1 MNKFRVLK
9 SVFFFLCCTSL
20 LVGISFSSIYSDVN
34 LAKVAQEVDEQY
46 IKTIVSD
53 LSNLKSRVPGYQ
65 GNEEASEYIE
75 NIFQKIGLENVK
87 RESFPVTVPV
97 DKGASLVISN
107 TKKELSLY
115 CLWPNLIRTPT
126 LSPSGIRS
134 QIIDGKTGN
143 FEDLN
148 GKTIQDRIVLLDFNC
163 GNRWLDISMLGAK
176 AFIFIEPEDTT
187 RVEAEKKYLNLPL
200 NIPRYWISRQ
210 DGLYL
215 RKLIEES
222 DEKLDVH
229 LKAKMDW
236 ERKITKNVLGWISG
250 SDSELKKEVIVIEA
264 YYDSISV
271 VPSIAPGADSACSI
285 AALIQIAKILR
296 NNPPSRT
303 ILFLAT
309 SGHFLERRGIDAFL
323 QAHCRLEEPFKSK
336 ITDPMDIKLF
346 LCIDLS
352 SHNDELVI
360 YHDADENPGY
370 FASFGKTFMSFATEI
385 GKIFSKSRDNVLIN
399 GISPEKGLNIDS
411 ITVGEIN
418 TDAGIIGACGIP
430 ALCFITAHDS
440 RRLVDTPLDRL
451 ETVDFKNLLTQV
463 KHISCLFYMALNK
476 KEFFPDVRAKFK
488 DNLCTLKGSIVTF
501 DPRKSFVPD
510 QPVSGGLAVL
520 KVLDRPVEVLKGV
533 RPELIEL
540 TDENGSFEIS
550 RTEGG
555 ESRLEAYSLDSESGD
570 IVYAPDMGVYGD
582 EMYPI
587 EFEIDWRLVEHT
599 IVLFPCIATNVYE
612 LLDPRYLTQL
622 DNIDVFEEGNSI
634 PSSYG
639 YSFIKVKPWDW
650 TSSIETYGVV
660 YSSPNTRIKLAFG
673 AGPLGMR
680 LLLLNSKDT
689 ENKIHSEGDG
699 FLISKDGTIGNTSF
713 QAAKD
718 MLLLNQFRMENLE
731 KYGISNDRLWH
742 LHKKAEQALQKAT
755 KSKEN
760 KKWDEFVKHSRRA
773 VGIESRAYPDVKATA
788 NDVIKGIIF
797 YLALLIPF
805 AYFMERLLFGF
816 VDIKKQI
823 GGVAGIFIAIYMIMR
838 FVHPAFKLTNAPEI
852 ILLAFIIMMLSVIVL
867 LIISSKFEERMQNLK
882 RKMTRSYES
891 DVSRASASAAAFSLG
906 ISNMKKR
913 KIRTLLTSTT
923 LILLTFTVLS
933 FTSVK
938 SFMKFN
944 QVPRDNNPLYEGA
957 MIRDRTWNPIEEP
970 AYEYIKAEFK
980 DVADVSPRAWY
991 IPNKDFTKGKSYI
1004 KVNNGDKSAYV
1015 LGLIGLTPQEER
1027 ITGISKYLKYG
1038 DWFNDRDKNVCII
1051 SDKLA
1056 ELISISSKDVGK
1068 SYIQMFGNKLLVKG
1082 IFNASSMFD
1091 LKDLDDER
1099 LTPVDFMIT
1108 DPESIK
1114 KFKQPKAERM
1124 SIGGGGTLESFNHL
1138 EYENVVM
1145 VPYKLVQELGGTIQ
1159 SVAIKFNESVDVRE
1173 NIENFISRLAVTL
1186 FAGIDGKVAIYS
1198 SLGLSSLSG
1207 MGNLFIPILIASLIV
1222 LNTMM
1227 GSVYE
1232 RFKEIG
1238 IYSSVGLAPVHIS
1251 ALFIAESCVYAVLGA
1266 VSGYLLGQVVAK
1278 VLTVFDLLGG
1288 LTLNY
1293 SSTSAVAS
1301 TLIVM
1306 ATVILSTIYPA
1317 RKAAELA
1324 VPDVTRKWEI
1334 PEPIG
1339 DNWEFD
1345 FPFTVS
1351 GTEIL
1356 GLNVFLKNYF
1366 ASYEEESVGDFYTNG
1381 ANLYTSKEKE
1391 ETGYALKTRTW
1402 LAPFDLGVSQDF
1414 QLKAIPAGEYNVYNI
1429 KLLIVRLSGETG
1441 AWKRLNRHFLDTLR
1455 KQFLVWRTISPEI
1468 KNEYKEEGE
1477 KLELKFEARST
1488 KYETISNDKNTN
1500 AQNNV

>member
-1 MNKFRVLK
+1 MKIKN
-9 SVFFFLCCTSL
+9 SVFFFCYITL
-20 LVGISFSSIYSDVN
+20 LIVISFSTIYSDN
-34 LAKVAQEVDEQY
+34 LNLTQISEQVDAQY

-53 LSNLKSRVPGYQ
+53 LANLGSRVPGYQ
-65 GNEEASEYIE
+65 GNEEASKYIE

-87 RESFPVTVPV
+87 SENFSVTVPI

-107 TKKELSLY
+107 TNKELLLY

-126 LSPSGIRS
+126 LPSVGMRS
-134 QIIDGKTGN
+134 QVIDGKTGS

-148 GKTIQDRIVLLDFNC
+148 GKTIQDKVVLLDFNC

-200 NIPRYWISRQ
+200 NIPRYWISGQ

-215 RKLIEES
+215 RGLIKES
-222 DEKLDVH
+222 DEKLLDVH

-236 ERKITKNVLGWISG
+236 ERKVTKNVLGWISG

-303 ILFLAT
+303 VLFLAT

-323 QAHCRLEEPFKSK
+323 QAHCRWEEPFKSK

-352 SHNDELVI
+352 SHNNELVI
-360 YHDADENPGY
+360 YHDIDTDKNLGY

-385 GKIFSKSRDNVLIN
+385 GRIFNKSRDTVLIN

-411 ITVGEIN
+411 ITAGKIN
-418 TDAGIIGACGIP
+418 TDAGIIGVCGIP

-463 KHISCLFYMALNK
+463 NHISCLFYMVLNK
-476 KEFFPDVRAKFK
+476 KELFPDIRAKFK
-488 DNLCTLKGSIVTF
+488 DNLCTLKGRIVTF

-510 QPVSGGLAVL
+510 QPVAGGLAVL
-520 KVLDRPVEVLKGV
+520 KLLNMTTEVFKGV

-540 TDENGSFEIS
+540 TDKNGAFEMS
-550 RTEGG
+550 RVGG
-555 ESRLEAYSLDSESGD
+555 NCRLEAYSLNAESGD

-587 EFEIDWRLVEHT
+587 EFKIDWRLVEHT

-612 LLDPRYLTQL
+612 LLDPRYLAQL

-650 TSSIETYGVV
+650 TSSMETYGVV

-680 LLLLNSKDT
+680 LLLLNSKDA

-742 LHKKAEQALQKAT
+742 LHKKAEQALQKA
-755 KSKEN
+755 SQAKEN
-760 KKWDEFVKHSRRA
+760 KKWDEFVKYSRRA

-891 DVSRASASAAAFSLG
+891 DVSRASVSAAAFSLG

-944 QVPRDNNPLYEGA
+944 QVPRDNKPLYEGA
-957 MIRDRTWNPIEEP
+957 MIRDRTWNPIEES
-970 AYEYIKAEFK
+970 AYEYMKAEFK
-980 DVADVSPRAWY
+980 DIADVSPRAWY
-991 IPNKDFTKGKSYI
+991 IPNKDFTTGKSYI
-1004 KVNNGDKSAYV
+1004 KVKNGNKSAYV

-1027 ITGISKYLKYG
+1027 ITGISKYLKNG
-1038 DWFNDRDKNVCII
+1038 KWFNDGDKNVCII

-1056 ELISISSKDVGK
+1056 DLISISSKDVGK
-1068 SYIQMFGNKLLVKG
+1068 NYIQMFGNKLLVKG
-1082 IFNASSMFD
+1082 IFNASDMFD
-1091 LKDLDDER
+1091 LNDLDDER

-1138 EYENVVM
+1138 EYENVIM

-1159 SVAIKFNESVDVRE
+1159 SVAIKFNEGVDVRKS
-1173 NIENFISRLAVTL
+1173 IEDFISRLAVTL
-1186 FAGIDGKVAIYS
+1186 FAGIDRKVTIYS

-1232 RFKEIG
+1232 RFNEIG
-1238 IYSSVGLAPVHIS
+1238 IYSSVGLAPIHIS

-1266 VSGYLLGQVVAK
+1266 VAGYLLGQVVAK

-1356 GLNVFLKNYF
+1356 GLNVFLKDYF

-1381 ANLYTSKEKE
+1381 ANLYAFKEKE
-1391 ETGYALKTRTW
+1391 ETGYILKTRAW

-1468 KNEYKEEGE
+1468 KNEYKEEG
-1477 KLELKFEARST
+1477 KKMELGK
-1488 KYETISNDKNTN
+1488 
-1500 AQNNV
+1500 V

>member
-1 MNKFRVLK
+1 MKKCKFEIKNLA
-9 SVFFFLCCTSL
+9 FFLCCIGL
-20 LVGISFSSIYSDVN
+20 LVGTPFSSIYSDAN
-34 LAKVAQEVDEQY
+34 LTKIAQQVDEQY

-53 LSNLKSRVPGYQ
+53 LSSLRSRVSGYQ
-65 GNEEASEYIE
+65 GNEEASRYIE
-75 NIFQKIGLENVK
+75 DLFRKIGLENVK
-87 RESFPVTVPV
+87 SENFSVTVPV
-97 DKGASLVISN
+97 DKGASLVVSN
-107 TKKELSLY
+107 NKKELPLY
-115 CLWPNLIRTPT
+115 CLWPNLIRTPS
-126 LSPSGIRS
+126 LPSSGMTG
-134 QIIDGKTGN
+134 QIIDGKTGS
-143 FEDLN
+143 FENLN
-148 GKTIQDRIVLLDFNC
+148 GKTIQGKVILLDFNC
-163 GNRWLDISMLGAK
+163 GNQWLNISMLGAK

-187 RVEAEKKYLNLPL
+187 HVEAEKKYLNLPL
-200 NIPRYWISRQ
+200 NIPRYWISKQ
-210 DGLYL
+210 NGIYL
-215 RKLIEES
+215 RGLIKKEA

-236 ERKITKNVLGWISG
+236 EKKVTKNVLGWISG
-250 SDSELKKEVIVIEA
+250 SDPELKKEVVAIEA

-303 ILFLAT
+303 VLFLAT

-323 QAHCRLEEPFKSK
+323 QAHCRREEPFKSK
-336 ITDPMDIKLF
+336 ITDPIDIKLF

-352 SHNDELVI
+352 SHNNELVI
-360 YHDADENPGY
+360 YHDTDTRTNLGY

-385 GKIFSKSRDNVLIN
+385 GRIFNKSRDSVLIN
-399 GISPEKGLNIDS
+399 GISPEKGLNINS
-411 ITVGEIN
+411 ITVGKIN
-418 TDAGIIGACGIP
+418 TDAGIIGAGGIP

-440 RRLVDTPLDRL
+440 RRLVGTPLDRL
-451 ETVDFKNLLTQV
+451 ETVDSKNLLTQV
-463 KHISCLFYMALNK
+463 NHISCLFYMALNK
-476 KEFFPDVRAKFK
+476 KELFPDIRAKFK
-488 DNLCTLKGSIVTF
+488 DDLRTLKGRIVTF

-510 QPVSGGLAVL
+510 QPIAGGLAVL
-520 KVLDRPVEVLKGV
+520 KLLRRTTEVFKGI

-540 TDENGSFEIS
+540 TDKNGSFEIS
-550 RTEGG
+550 RIIGDK
-555 ESRLEAYSLDSESGD
+555 SRLEAYSLDPESGD
-570 IVYAPDMGVYGD
+570 IIYAPDMGVYGN
-582 EMYPI
+582 EMYST
-587 EFEIDWRLVEHT
+587 EFRIDWRFVERT

-612 LLDPRYLTQL
+612 LLDPRYLAQL
-622 DNIDVFEEGNSI
+622 DNIDVFDEGNSV
-634 PSSYG
+634 PFSYG
-639 YSFIKVKPWDW
+639 YSFIEVKPWDW

-660 YSSPNTRIKLAFG
+660 YSSPNTSIKLAFG
-673 AGPLGMR
+673 AGLLGMR
-680 LLLLNSKDT
+680 LLLLNSKDAET
-689 ENKIHSEGDG
+689 KAHSEGDG
-699 FLISKDGTIGNTSF
+699 FLISKDGTIENTSF

-731 KYGISNDRLWH
+731 KYGISNDRLWN

-755 KSKEN
+755 KAKEN
-760 KKWDEFVKHSRRA
+760 KRWDEFIKHSRRA

-805 AYFMERLLFGF
+805 AYFVERLLFGF

-823 GGVAGIFIAIYMIMR
+823 GGIAGIFIAIYMIMR

-852 ILLAFIIMMLSVIVL
+852 ILLAFIIMTLSLIVL

-882 RKMTRSYES
+882 RKMARSYES

-913 KIRTLLTSTT
+913 KIRTLLTSVT

-944 QVPRDNNPLYEGA
+944 QVPRNNKPLYEGA
-957 MIRDRTWNPIEEP
+957 MIRDRTWSPIEEP
-970 AYEYIKAEFK
+970 ACEYIEAEFK
-980 DVADVSPRAWY
+980 DIANVSPRAWY
-991 IPNKDFTKGKSYI
+991 IPNKDFTTGKSYI
-1004 KVNNGDKSAYV
+1004 KIKKGDKSAYV
-1015 LGLIGLTPQEER
+1015 LGLIGLTPQEEG

-1038 DWFNDRDKNVCII
+1038 EWFNDKDRNVCII

-1056 ELISISSKDVGK
+1056 DLISISSKDVGK
-1068 SYIQMFGNKLLVKG
+1068 SYVRMFGNKLLVKG
-1082 IFNASSMFD
+1082 IFNASDIFG
-1091 LKDLDDER
+1091 LKDLDDES
-1099 LTPVDFMIT
+1099 LTPVDIMIT
-1108 DPESIK
+1108 DADSIRKLK
-1114 KFKQPKAERM
+1114 KSKAQKM
-1124 SIGGGGTLESFNHL
+1124 SAQGGAGEVESFNHL

-1145 VPYKLVQELGGTIQ
+1145 VPYKLVEELGGTIQ
-1159 SVAIKFNESVDVRE
+1159 SVAIKFKEGIDVRE
-1173 NIENFISRLAVTL
+1173 SIENFISRLAVTL
-1186 FAGIDGKVAIYS
+1186 FAGIDGKVTVYS

-1238 IYSSVGLAPVHIS
+1238 IYSSVGLAPIHIS

-1266 VSGYLLGQVVAK
+1266 VAGYLLGQVIAK

-1293 SSTSAVAS
+1293 SSMSAVAS

-1324 VPDVTRKWEI
+1324 VPDVTRKWEL

-1351 GTEIL
+1351 GTEVF
-1356 GLNVFLKNYF
+1356 GLTVFLKDYF
-1366 ASYEEESVGDFYTNG
+1366 ASYEEESVGNFYTDG
-1381 ANLYTSKEKE
+1381 ANLCTFKEKE
-1391 ETGYALKTRTW
+1391 ETGYILKTRTW

-1414 QLKAIPAGEYNVYNI
+1414 QLKAIPAGEYNVYYI

-1455 KQFLVWRTISPEI
+1455 KQFLVWRTISPKI

-1477 KLELKFEARST
+1477 KMELGK
-1488 KYETISNDKNTN
+1488 
-1500 AQNNV
+1500 V

>member
-1 MNKFRVLK
+1 MAKAHRHREKTKIIRNLIL
-9 SVFFFLCCTSL
+9 FLCCIGL
-20 LVGISFSSIYSDVN
+20 LVGISFSPVYGDNLNLTKISEQVN
-34 LAKVAQEVDEQY
+34 SQY
-46 IKTIVSD
+46 IKAIVSD
-53 LSNLKSRVPGYQ
+53 LSNLGSRVPGYK
-65 GNEEASEYIE
+65 GNEKASEYIE
-75 NIFQKIGLENVK
+75 NIFQEIGLENVK
-87 RESFPVTVPV
+87 SEDFSVTVPV
-97 DKGASLVISN
+97 DKGASLVVSSS
-107 TKKELSLY
+107 KKELPLY
-115 CLWPNLIRTPT
+115 CLWPNLIRTSS
-126 LSPSGIRS
+126 LPSAGITS
-134 QIIDGKTGN
+134 QIIDGKTGS
-143 FEDLN
+143 FEELN
-148 GKTIQDRIVLLDFNC
+148 GKTIQGKVVLLDFNC
-163 GNRWLDISMLGAK
+163 GNKWLDISMLGAK
-176 AFIFIEPEDTT
+176 AFIFIEPADTT

-200 NIPRYWISRQ
+200 NIPRYWISMQ

-215 RKLIEES
+215 RKSIKES
-222 DEKLDVH
+222 DGKLDVH
-229 LKAKMDW
+229 LKARMDW
-236 ERKITKNVLGWISG
+236 ERKVTKNVLGWISG
-250 SDSELKKEVIVIEA
+250 SDPKLKKEVVVIEA

-303 ILFLAT
+303 VLFLAT
-309 SGHFLERRGIDAFL
+309 SGHFLARRGIDAFL

-352 SHNDELVI
+352 SHNNELVI
-360 YHDADENPGY
+360 YHDIDTDKNLGY
-370 FASFGKTFMSFATEI
+370 FASFGKTFMSFADEM
-385 GKIFSKSRDNVLIN
+385 GKIFSKSRDSVLIN

-411 ITVGEIN
+411 ITAGNIN
-418 TDAGIIGACGIP
+418 TDAGIIGTCGIP

-440 RRLVDTPLDRL
+440 RRLVDTPLDRQG
-451 ETVDFKNLLTQV
+451 TVDFKNLFTQI
-463 KHISCLFYMALNK
+463 KHISCLFHMALNK
-476 KEFFPDVRAKFK
+476 KEFFPDVRGKFK
-488 DNLCTLKGSIVTF
+488 DTLRTLKGRVVTF

-510 QPVSGGLAVL
+510 EPVAGGLAVL
-520 KVLDRPVEVLKGV
+520 KVLGKTTEVIKGV
-533 RPELIEL
+533 RPDLIEL
-540 TDENGSFEIS
+540 TDKDGSFEIS
-550 RTEGG
+550 RIIPALGK
-555 ESRLEAYSLDSESGD
+555 SRLEAYSLDSESGD

-587 EFEIDWRLVEHT
+587 EFKMDWRFVEHT
-599 IVLFPCIATNVYE
+599 IVLFPCVATNVYE
-612 LLDPRYLTQL
+612 LLDPRYLAQL
-622 DNIDVFEEGNSI
+622 DNIDIFNEGNSI

-639 YSFIKVKPWDW
+639 YSFIKIKPWDW
-650 TSSIETYGVV
+650 TSSIETYGVI

-680 LLLLNSKDT
+680 LLLLNSKDAKS
-689 ENKIHSEGDG
+689 KIHSEGDG
-699 FLISKDGTIGNTSF
+699 FLISKDGTIVNTSF
-713 QAAKD
+713 QAAND
-718 MLLLNQFRMENLE
+718 MLFLNQFRMENLE

-742 LHKKAEQALQKAT
+742 LHKKAEQALQKACQA
-755 KSKEN
+755 KEN
-760 KKWDEFVKHSRRA
+760 KKWDEFIKYSRRA

-823 GGVAGIFIAIYMIMR
+823 GGIAGIFIAIYMVMR

-913 KIRTLLTSTT
+913 KIRTFLTSAT

-944 QVPRDNNPLYEGA
+944 QVPRDNTPLYEGA

-980 DVADVSPRAWY
+980 DIADVSPRAWY
-991 IPNKDFTKGKSYI
+991 IPNKDFTTGKSYI
-1004 KVNNGDKSAYV
+1004 KVKNGDRYAYA

-1027 ITGISKYLKYG
+1027 ITGISKYIKYG

-1056 ELISISSKDVGK
+1056 ELISISSKDIGE

-1082 IFNASSMFD
+1082 IFNASSIVD
-1091 LKDLDDER
+1091 LKDLDDEN
-1099 LTPVDFMIT
+1099 LAPVDFMIT

-1124 SIGGGGTLESFNHL
+1124 SIGGGGRLESFNHL

-1159 SVAIKFNESVDVRE
+1159 SVAIKFNEGVDVRKG
-1173 NIENFISRLAVTL
+1173 IENFISRLAVTL
-1186 FAGIDGKVAIYS
+1186 FAGIDGKVTIYS

-1238 IYSSVGLAPVHIS
+1238 IYSSVGLAPIHIS

-1266 VSGYLLGQVVAK
+1266 VAGYLLGQVVAK

-1306 ATVILSTIYPA
+1306 ATVILSTMYPA

-1324 VPDVTRKWEI
+1324 VPDVTRKWEL
-1334 PEPIG
+1334 PEPTG

-1351 GTEIL
+1351 GAEVL
-1356 GLNVFLKNYF
+1356 GLTVFLKDYF
-1366 ASYEEESVGDFYTNG
+1366 ASYEEESVGDFYTDG
-1381 ANLYTSKEKE
+1381 ANLSAFKEKE
-1391 ETGYALKTRTW
+1391 ETGYVLKTRAW
-1402 LAPFDLGVSQDF
+1402 LAPFDLGISQDF

-1477 KLELKFEARST
+1477 KLELGKA
-1488 KYETISNDKNTN
+1488 
-1500 AQNNV
+1500 

>member
-1 MNKFRVLK
+1 MKKYKFEVRQNLI
-9 SVFFFLCCTSL
+9 FFFCCITLLIGTSFFP
-20 LVGISFSSIYSDVN
+20 VYSNNLN
-34 LAKVAQEVDEQY
+34 LAQISEQVDEQY

-65 GNEEASEYIE
+65 GNDKASEYIE
-75 NIFQKIGLENVK
+75 NIFREIGLENVK
-87 RESFPVTVPV
+87 SEDFQVTVPV

-107 TKKELSLY
+107 TKKELLLY
-115 CLWPNLIRTPT
+115 CLWPNLIRTST
-126 LSPSGIRS
+126 LPSAGIMS

-143 FEDLN
+143 LENLN
-148 GKTIQDRIVLLDFNC
+148 GKTIHDKVVLLDFNC
-163 GNRWLDISMLGAK
+163 GNRWLNISMLGAK
-176 AFIFIEPEDTT
+176 AFIFIEPGDTT

-215 RKLIEES
+215 RKLIKES
-222 DEKLDVH
+222 DERLLDVH

-236 ERKITKNVLGWISG
+236 ERKITKNVIGWISG
-250 SDSELKKEVIVIEA
+250 NDPELKKEVVVIET

-271 VPSIAPGADSACSI
+271 VPSIAPGADSACGI
-285 AALIQIAKILR
+285 AALIQMAKILH

-303 ILFLAT
+303 VLFLAT
-309 SGHFLERRGIDAFL
+309 SGHFLERHGIDAFL
-323 QAHCRLEEPFKSK
+323 QAHCRQEEPFKSK
-336 ITDPMDIKLF
+336 ITDPIDIKLF
-346 LCIDLS
+346 LCMDLS
-352 SHNDELVI
+352 SHNNELVI
-360 YHDADENPGY
+360 RHGIDGTTNLGY

-385 GKIFSKSRDNVLIN
+385 GKIFSKSRDDVLIN

-411 ITVGEIN
+411 ITAGKIS
-418 TDAGIIGACGIP
+418 TDAGIIGVCGIP

-440 RRLVDTPLDRL
+440 RRLVDTPLDRV

-463 KHISCLFYMALNK
+463 KHISCLFYLALNK
-476 KEFFPDVRAKFK
+476 KDFFPDVRAKFK
-488 DNLCTLKGSIVTF
+488 DNLCTLKGRVVTF

-510 QPVSGGLAVL
+510 QPVAGGLAVL
-520 KVLDRPVEVLKGV
+520 RVLGKTTEVIKGV

-540 TDENGSFEIS
+540 TDEDGSFEIS
-550 RTEGG
+550 RSKGG
-555 ESRLEAYSLDSESGD
+555 ESRLEAYVLDSESGD

-587 EFEIDWRLVEHT
+587 EFKIDWRLVEHT

-612 LLDPRYLTQL
+612 LLDPRYLAQL
-622 DNIDVFEEGNSI
+622 DNIDVFDEGNSI

-650 TSSIETYGVV
+650 TSSIETYGVI

-680 LLLLNSKDT
+680 LLLLNSKDA

-718 MLLLNQFRMENLE
+718 MLLLNQFRMENLG
-731 KYGISNDRLWH
+731 KYGISNDRLWY
-742 LHKKAEQALQKAT
+742 LHKKAEQALQEA
-755 KSKEN
+755 SQAKEN
-760 KKWDEFVKHSRRA
+760 KKWDEFIKYSRRA
-773 VGIESRAYPDVKATA
+773 VGVESRAYPDVKATA

-823 GGVAGIFIAIYMIMR
+823 GGVAGIFIAIYMVMR

-852 ILLAFIIMMLSVIVL
+852 ILLAFIIMMLSTIVL

-913 KIRTLLTSTT
+913 KVRTFLTSTT

-944 QVPRDNNPLYEGA
+944 QVPRDNKPLYEGA

-980 DVADVSPRAWY
+980 DIADVSPRAWY
-991 IPNKDFTKGKSYI
+991 IPNKDFTTGKSYI
-1004 KVNNGDKSAYV
+1004 KVKNGDKSAYA
-1015 LGLIGLTPQEER
+1015 LGLLGVTPQEER

-1038 DWFNDRDKNVCII
+1038 EWLNDRDKNACII

-1068 SYIQMFGNKLLVKG
+1068 NYIQMFGNKLLVKG
-1082 IFNASSMFD
+1082 IFNASDMFD

-1145 VPYKLVQELGGTIQ
+1145 IPYKLVQELGGTIQ
-1159 SVAIKFNESVDVRE
+1159 SVAIKFNEGIDVRKS
-1173 NIENFISRLAVTL
+1173 IEDFISRLAVTL
-1186 FAGIDGKVAIYS
+1186 FAGIDGKVTIYS

-1238 IYSSVGLAPVHIS
+1238 IYSSVGLAPIHIS

-1266 VSGYLLGQVVAK
+1266 VAGYLLGQVVAK

-1306 ATVILSTIYPA
+1306 ATVILSTVYPA

-1324 VPDVTRKWEI
+1324 VPDVTRKWEL

-1339 DNWEFD
+1339 NNWEFD

-1351 GTEIL
+1351 GAEIL

-1366 ASYEEESVGDFYTNG
+1366 ASYEEESVGDFYTDG
-1381 ANLYTSKEKE
+1381 ANLYAFKEKE
-1391 ETGYALKTRTW
+1391 ETGYVLKTRTW

-1441 AWKRLNRHFLDTLR
+1441 TWKRLNRHFLDTLR

-1477 KLELKFEARST
+1477 KLELGKG
-1488 KYETISNDKNTN
+1488 
-1500 AQNNV
+1500 

>member
-1 MNKFRVLK
+1 VSSVKAFRTIGI
-9 SVFFFLCCTSL
+9 FFCYIAL
-20 LVGISFSSIYSDVN
+20 LVGISFSSAYSDVN
-34 LAKVAQEVDEQY
+34 LAKVAQQVDEQY

-87 RESFPVTVPV
+87 SESFQVTVPV
-97 DKGASLVISN
+97 DKGASIVISD
-107 TKKELSLY
+107 TKKELTLY

-126 LSPSGIRS
+126 LPSSGIS
-134 QIIDGKTGN
+134 GKIIDGKTGN

-148 GKTIQDRIVLLDFNC
+148 GKTIQDNIVLLDFNC

-176 AFIFIEPEDTT
+176 AFVFIEPEDTT

-200 NIPRYWISRQ
+200 NIPRYWISMQ

-215 RKLIEES
+215 RRLIKEG
-222 DEKLDVH
+222 DGKLDVH

-236 ERKITKNVLGWISG
+236 KKKVSKNILGWITG
-250 SDSELKKEVIVIEA
+250 NDPELKKEVVVIEA

-271 VPSIAPGADSACSI
+271 VPSISPGADSACSM
-285 AALIQIAKILR
+285 AALVQIAKILR
-296 NNPPSRT
+296 DNPPSRT
-303 ILFLAT
+303 VLFLAT
-309 SGHFLERRGIDAFL
+309 SGHFLAQRGIDAFL
-323 QAHCRLEEPFKSK
+323 QAHCRLEEPFKSN
-336 ITDPMDIKLF
+336 ITDPIDVKLF

-352 SHNDELVI
+352 SHNNELVI
-360 YHDADENPGY
+360 YHDVDMSKNLGY
-370 FASFGKTFMSFATEI
+370 FAGFGKTFMSFADEI
-385 GKIFSKSRDNVLIN
+385 GVMFDKSRNSILIN

-411 ITVGEIN
+411 ITVGKID

-430 ALCFITAHDS
+430 ALSFITAHDS
-440 RRLVDTPLDRL
+440 RRLVDTPLDRV
-451 ETVDFKNLLTQV
+451 ETVDFKNLFTQI

-476 KEFFPDVRAKFK
+476 KELFPDVRAQFK
-488 DNLCTLKGSIVTF
+488 DDLCTLKGRIVTF
-501 DPRKSFVPD
+501 NPRKSFVPD
-510 QPVSGGLAVL
+510 QPVAGGLAVL
-520 KVLDRPVEVLKGV
+520 KQLDKTTEVVKGV

-540 TDENGSFEIS
+540 TDGNGSFETS
-550 RTEGG
+550 RAREGNF
-555 ESRLEAYSLDSESGD
+555 RLEAYSLDPESGN
-570 IVYAPDMGVYGD
+570 IIYAPDMGVYGD
-582 EMYPI
+582 EMYQI
-587 EFEIDWRLVEHT
+587 EFAIDWKLVEHT
-599 IVLFPCIATNVYE
+599 IVLFPCIATNVYG
-612 LLDPRYLTQL
+612 LLDPRYLAQL
-622 DNIDVFEEGNSI
+622 DNIDVFDDGNSI

-639 YSFIKVKPWDW
+639 YSFVEVKPWDW
-650 TSSIETYGVV
+650 TSSIETYGVI

-673 AGPLGMR
+673 AGALGMR
-680 LLLLNSKDT
+680 LLLLNSKDA
-689 ENKIHSEGDG
+689 ENKVHSEGDG
-699 FLISKDGTIGNTSF
+699 FLISEDGMIENTSF

-718 MLLLNQFRMENLE
+718 MLLLNQFRMKNLE

-742 LHKKAEQALQKAT
+742 LHKKAEQALQKAV
-755 KSKEN
+755 KAKED
-760 KKWDEFVKHSRRA
+760 KKWDEFVKYSRRA

-823 GGVAGIFIAIYMIMR
+823 GGMAGIFIAIYVIMR

-852 ILLAFIIMMLSVIVL
+852 ILLAFIMMMLSTIVL

-882 RKMTRSYES
+882 RKMSRSYES

-913 KIRTLLTSTT
+913 KIRTFLTSTT

-944 QVPRDNNPLYEGA
+944 QVPRDNTPLYEGA
-957 MIRDRTWNPIEEP
+957 MIRDRTWSPIEDT

-980 DVADVSPRAWY
+980 DIADVSPRAWY
-991 IPNKDFTKGKSYI
+991 VPNKDFTTGRSYI
-1004 KVNNGDKSAYV
+1004 RIKNGDKSAYV
-1015 LGLIGLTPQEER
+1015 LGLLGLTSKEER
-1027 ITGISKYLKYG
+1027 ITGISKYLKHG
-1038 DWFNDRDKNVCII
+1038 EWLNDRDKNVCII

-1056 ELISISSKDVGK
+1056 DLISVSSKDVGK
-1068 SYIQMFGNKLLVKG
+1068 SYIQMFGNKLLVNG
-1082 IFNASSMFD
+1082 IFNASDMFD
-1091 LKDLDDER
+1091 LRDLDDER

-1124 SIGGGGTLESFNHL
+1124 SVGGGGALESFNHL

-1145 VPYKLVQELGGTIQ
+1145 VPYKLVDELGGTIQ
-1159 SVAIKFNESVDVRE
+1159 SVAIKFNEGVDARKS
-1173 NIENFISRLAVTL
+1173 IEDFISRLAVTL
-1186 FAGIDGKVAIYS
+1186 FAGIDGKVSIYS

-1238 IYSSVGLAPVHIS
+1238 VYSSVGLAPIHIS

-1266 VSGYLLGQVVAK
+1266 VAGYLLGQTVAK
-1278 VLTVFDLLGG
+1278 GLTVFNLLGG

-1293 SSTSAVAS
+1293 SSMSAVSS

-1306 ATVILSTIYPA
+1306 ATVVLSTVYPA

-1324 VPDVTRKWEI
+1324 VPDVTRKWEL
-1334 PEPIG
+1334 PDSVG

-1351 GTEIL
+1351 GAEVL
-1356 GLNVFLKNYF
+1356 GLTVFLKDYF
-1366 ASYEEESVGDFYTNG
+1366 ASYEEESVGNFYTDG
-1381 ANLYTSKEKE
+1381 ANLYTFKEKE
-1391 ETGYALKTRTW
+1391 DTGYILGTRMW
-1402 LAPFDLGVSQDF
+1402 LAPFDLGVSQKF

-1441 AWKRLNRHFLDTLR
+1441 AWRRLNRSFLDALR
-1455 KQFLVWRTISPEI
+1455 KQFLVWRTISPKI

-1477 KLELKFEARST
+1477 KMKLGKL
-1488 KYETISNDKNTN
+1488 
-1500 AQNNV
+1500 

>member
-20 LVGISFSSIYSDVN
+20 LVGISFSLIYGDIN
-34 LAKVAQEVDEQY
+34 LSKVAQEVDGQY

-53 LSNLKSRVPGYQ
+53 LSNLGSRVSGYQ
-65 GNEEASEYIE
+65 GNEKASEYIE
-75 NIFQKIGLENVK
+75 NIFRKIGLENVK

-126 LSPSGIRS
+126 LPSVGMRS
-134 QIIDGKTGN
+134 QIIDGKTGSL
-143 FEDLN
+143 EDLN
-148 GKTIQDRIVLLDFNC
+148 GRTIQDKVVLLDFNC

-176 AFIFIEPEDTT
+176 AFIFIEPGDTT

-215 RKLIEES
+215 RKLIKES

-236 ERKITKNVLGWISG
+236 ERKITKNVFGWISG

-264 YYDSISV
+264 YYDSISI

-303 ILFLAT
+303 VLFLAT

-323 QAHCRLEEPFKSK
+323 QAHCRWEEPFKSK
-336 ITDPMDIKLF
+336 IADPMDIKLF

-352 SHNDELVI
+352 SHNNELVI
-360 YHDADENPGY
+360 YHHDTKENLGY
-370 FASFGKTFMSFATEI
+370 FASFGKTFMSFASEI
-385 GKIFSKSRDNVLIN
+385 GRIFNKSRDTVLIN

-411 ITVGEIN
+411 ITAGKIS

-430 ALCFITAHDS
+430 ALSFITAHDS

-463 KHISCLFYMALNK
+463 NHITCLFHMALNK
-476 KEFFPDVRAKFK
+476 QEFFPDVRAKFK
-488 DNLCTLKGSIVTF
+488 DDLRTLKGRIVTF

-510 QPVSGGLAVL
+510 HPVSGGLAVL
-520 KVLDRPVEVLKGV
+520 KVLDRPAEVLRGV

-540 TDENGSFEIS
+540 ADENGSFEIS
-550 RTEGG
+550 RIIPIGTTN
-555 ESRLEAYSLDSESGD
+555 SRLEAYSLEPESGD

-582 EMYPI
+582 EMYPM
-587 EFEIDWRLVEHT
+587 EFEIDWLLIEHT
-599 IVLFPCIATNVYE
+599 IVLFPCIATSVYE
-612 LLDPRYLTQL
+612 LLDPRYLAQL
-622 DNIDVFEEGNSI
+622 DNIDVFDEGNSI

-660 YSSPNTRIKLAFG
+660 YSSPNARIKLAFG

-680 LLLLNSKDT
+680 LLLLNSKDAKS
-689 ENKIHSEGDG
+689 KIHSEGDG
-699 FLISKDGTIGNTSF
+699 FLISRDGTIGNTSF

-718 MLLLNQFRMENLE
+718 MLLLNQFRMENLA
-731 KYGISNDRLWH
+731 KYGISNDRLWD

-755 KSKEN
+755 KAKEN
-760 KKWDEFVKHSRRA
+760 KKWDEFIKYSRRA

-788 NDVIKGIIF
+788 NDIIKGIIF

-823 GGVAGIFIAIYMIMR
+823 GGIAGIFIAIYMIMR

-913 KIRTLLTSTT
+913 KIRTFLTSTT

-944 QVPRDNNPLYEGA
+944 QVPRDNKPLYEGA
-957 MIRDRTWNPIEEP
+957 MIRDRTWNPIEET
-970 AYEYIKAEFK
+970 AFEYIKAEFK
-980 DVADVSPRAWY
+980 DIADVSPRAWY
-991 IPNKDFTKGKSYI
+991 IPNKDFTTGKSYI
-1004 KVNNGDKSAYV
+1004 KVKNGDKSAYV
-1015 LGLIGLTPQEER
+1015 LGLIGLPPQEER
-1027 ITGISKYLKYG
+1027 ITGISKYLKDG
-1038 DWFNDRDKNVCII
+1038 EWFNDRDKDVCII

-1056 ELISISSKDVGK
+1056 DLISVSSEDVGK
-1068 SYIQMFGNKLLVKG
+1068 RYIQMFGNKLLVKG
-1082 IFNASSMFD
+1082 IFNASDMFD
-1091 LKDLDDER
+1091 LNDLDDER
-1099 LTPVDFMIT
+1099 LTPVNFMIT
-1108 DPESIK
+1108 DPEAIK

-1138 EYENVVM
+1138 EYENVIM

-1159 SVAIKFNESVDVRE
+1159 SVAIKFNEGVDVKKS
-1173 NIENFISRLAVTL
+1173 IENFISRLAVTL

-1266 VSGYLLGQVVAK
+1266 VAGYLLGQVVAK

-1306 ATVILSTIYPA
+1306 ATVILSTVYPA

-1356 GLNVFLKNYF
+1356 GLNVFLKDYF

-1381 ANLYTSKEKE
+1381 ANLYAFKEKE

-1429 KLLIVRLSGETG
+1429 KLLIVRLSGETR

-1468 KNEYKEEGE
+1468 KNEYKEQGE
-1477 KLELKFEARST
+1477 KTELKSEVRST
-1488 KYETISNDKNTN
+1488 K
-1500 AQNNV
+1500 